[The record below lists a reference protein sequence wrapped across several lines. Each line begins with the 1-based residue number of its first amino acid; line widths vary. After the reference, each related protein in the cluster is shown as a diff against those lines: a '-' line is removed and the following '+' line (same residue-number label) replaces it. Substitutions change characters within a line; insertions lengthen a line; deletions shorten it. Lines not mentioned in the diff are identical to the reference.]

1 MNSDISTKTLYQS
14 VRDVYEDGVMYFRRV
29 SENAS
34 DQSRRTAADLAIR
47 EFQAGLEVMDLLVD
61 QDADM
66 FMTPEAAA
74 DVVRS
79 IENLLQGLDQQ
90 RHPLLAWRAASLI
103 EHAATCG
110 AVACEEHAT
119 SSEPVP
125 ANATLH

>member
-1 MNSDISTKTLYQS
+1 MISNKNTKTLYQT
-14 VRDVYEDGVMYFRRV
+14 VRDVYEDGVAYFRRV

-34 DQSRRTAADLAIR
+34 DHRGRTAAELAIR
-47 EFQAGLEVMDLLVD
+47 EYEAGLEVIDLLVD
-61 QDADM
+61 QEADV

-79 IENLLQGLDQQ
+79 VENLLQGLDQRRQ
-90 RHPLLAWRAASLI
+90 PLLAWRAASLI

-110 AVACEEHAT
+110 AVVCEEDAT